1 MTGRSGGSGQRT
13 RRERPSNGRR
23 ARDRSWADDSQGL
36 HFPLEELAR
45 LAERRQT
52 DDRHFE
58 LERQDE
64 GLVMLCMLVEEKA
77 GRRAPKTRKRK
88 PKARGIFGLA
98 RRWAPCFRPGH
109 FRAFCIWLVDPLA
122 HHRSHFGSRY
132 TSGCCGHASL
142 LYPGSTPTARL
153 LL

>member
-23 ARDRSWADDSQGL
+23 TRDRSWADDSQGL

-88 PKARGIFGLA
+88 PNDNTKPSNGEDFGL
-98 RRWAPCFRPGH
+98 RVSVFR
-109 FRAFCIWLVDPLA
+109 V
-122 HHRSHFGSRY
+122 SRL
-132 TSGCCGHASL
+132 SL
-142 LYPGSTPTARL
+142 LSRL
-153 LL
+153 SLSLSLSLS